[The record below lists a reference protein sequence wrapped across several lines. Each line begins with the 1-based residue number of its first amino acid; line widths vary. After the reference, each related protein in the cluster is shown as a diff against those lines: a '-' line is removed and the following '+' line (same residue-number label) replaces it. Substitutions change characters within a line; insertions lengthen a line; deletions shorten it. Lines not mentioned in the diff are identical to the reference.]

1 MTIHCDRTCHG
12 AEKVEAVAVL
22 RCANCGKV
30 FARCAACNKHPRTVQ
45 ASMRAHLARAHVQNH
60 ELKRRVLPRED

>member
-30 FARCAACNKHPRTVQ
+30 FARCAACNKHPRMSRIT
-45 ASMRAHLARAHVQNH
+45 N
-60 ELKRRVLPRED
+60 